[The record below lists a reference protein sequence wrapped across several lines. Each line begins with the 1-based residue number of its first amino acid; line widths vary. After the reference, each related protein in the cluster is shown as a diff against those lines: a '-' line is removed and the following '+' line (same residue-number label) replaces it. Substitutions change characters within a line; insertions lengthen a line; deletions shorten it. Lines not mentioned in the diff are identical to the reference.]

1 MDFVRRS
8 NWAPG
13 RWLSTSSKFDPSRPL
28 VFMHIPKTSGTSL
41 SSALVDLFNPPRI
54 VIGLDRVLFGN
65 YDDFSAI
72 DESVRQQIY
81 LSPGDLPDAE
91 FVAGHMA
98 YLTLKQRFAE
108 AQFMTILREPCS
120 RILSNWLYWRGQS
133 EEHLS
138 PWGPWADRV
147 RLARMPLVSFLR
159 MRSLAAH
166 LDNLVIRMLLWP
178 HPLVPSDNFIDPRH
192 GRKLLAQARHRLSG
206 FDFLDVIENP
216 AFPDQLQ
223 RWLGRSL
230 VLRQLNETP
239 SVPEPLRSRL
249 SQELTREAFELLT
262 ERSWLDLEL
271 WADVTKRF
279 IPAREL
285 GRFQQWILLRSVAR
299 FSSKLASD
307 IPAPASF

>member
-1 MDFVRRS
+1 
-8 NWAPG
+8 
-13 RWLSTSSKFDPSRPL
+13 L
-28 VFMHIPKTSGTSL
+28 I
-41 SSALVDLFNPPRI
+41 
-54 VIGLDRVLFGN
+54 
-65 YDDFSAI
+65 
-72 DESVRQQIY
+72 
-81 LSPGDLPDAE
+81 
-91 FVAGHMA
+91 
-98 YLTLKQRFAE
+98 
-108 AQFMTILREPCS
+108 
-120 RILSNWLYWRGQS
+120 
-133 EEHLS
+133 
-138 PWGPWADRV
+138 
-147 RLARMPLVSFLR
+147 
-159 MRSLAAH
+159 
-166 LDNLVIRMLLWP
+166 
-178 HPLVPSDNFIDPRH
+178 PSDNFIDPRH

>member
-8 NWAPG
+8 NWTPR

-41 SSALVDLFNPPRI
+41 SSALVDLFDPPRI

-147 RLARMPLVSFLR
+147 RLAECRWSLSF
-159 MRSLAAH
+159 AC
-166 LDNLVIRMLLWP
+166 
-178 HPLVPSDNFIDPRH
+178 VPSPPI
-192 GRKLLAQARHRLSG
+192 ST
-206 FDFLDVIENP
+206 I
-216 AFPDQLQ
+216 
-223 RWLGRSL
+223 
-230 VLRQLNETP
+230 
-239 SVPEPLRSRL
+239 
-249 SQELTREAFELLT
+249 
-262 ERSWLDLEL
+262 
-271 WADVTKRF
+271 
-279 IPAREL
+279 
-285 GRFQQWILLRSVAR
+285 
-299 FSSKLASD
+299 
-307 IPAPASF
+307 